1 MGNLPILDAHAAF
14 IDVGSEQMHGSVA
27 GGAPGV
33 FGTVTAQLHALRDW
47 LKAQGVR
54 SVAMEATGVYWLP
67 LYGVLE
73 AAGFEVCM
81 VNGRQT
87 RNLPGRKSDM
97 QDCQWGATLH
107 AHGLLRAG
115 FVPPADIRRLQDYMR
130 LRADHIEMAAA
141 HVQHMQQ
148 ALERMNIKLHDVI
161 AKLTGVSGLAVV
173 RSILDGERDP
183 QRLLLLCDTQIQRAK
198 AERVKQ
204 SLLGTWTEEH
214 LFALRQALQSWE
226 HYQEQIAECDRRV
239 ETLLH
244 DIDPGDPSHTTVLA
258 ARPSRPGVNS
268 PDIADLRVMLAHI
281 CGGQDLT
288 QLPANT
294 EYSVLQLVA
303 EVGTDLT
310 KWPSEKHFTS
320 WMGLAPGSHQSGK
333 RKRSVKRNRNRAG
346 RIFCVIARSLS
357 RSKDI
362 ALGGFYRR
370 LAARRG
376 GLVANIALAR
386 KLAVLFWRVM
396 VKGIHYVEYGLQ
408 QYEAKVLD
416 SKQKALRR
424 LARQFGQQLVPITAS
439 APSSSA
445 PLHNPS
451 S

>member
-1 MGNLPILDAHAAF
+1 MSDLPILDAHAAF
-14 IDVGSEQMHGSVA
+14 VDVGSEQMHVSVA
-27 GGAPGV
+27 GGPPQV
-33 FGTVTAQLHALRDW
+33 FGTFTAQLHALRDW

-73 AAGFEVCM
+73 AARLEVCM

-115 FVPPADIRRLQDYMR
+115 FVPSAQIRRLQDYMR
-130 LRADHIEMAAA
+130 LRADHIEMAAT

-161 AKLTGVSGLAVV
+161 ASLTGVSGLAVV
-173 RSILDGERDP
+173 RAILDGERDP
-183 QRLLLLCDTQIQRAK
+183 QRLLELCALQIQRAK

-226 HYQEQIAECDRRV
+226 HYQGQIAECDRRV
-239 ETLLH
+239 EALLK
-244 DIDPGDPSHTTVLA
+244 DINPGPPPNAPSLP
-258 ARPSRPGVNS
+258 ARRSKPGVNA
-268 PDIADLRVMLAHI
+268 PDIPDLRATLAQI
-281 CGGQDLT
+281 CGCQDLT
-288 QLPANT
+288 QLPAHT
-294 EYSVLQLVA
+294 EYSVLQVIA

-310 KWPSEKHFTS
+310 KWRTEKHFTS
-320 WMGLAPGSHQSGK
+320 WTGLAPGSHQSGK
-333 RKRSVKRNRNRAG
+333 RHRPVKRSRNRAG
-346 RIFCVIARSLS
+346 RLFCVMAMSLA

-370 LAARRG
+370 MAARRG
-376 GLVANIALAR
+376 GLVANKALAR
-386 KLAVLFWRVM
+386 KLAALFWRVM
-396 VKGIHYVEYGLQ
+396 VKGIDYVEYGLQ
-408 QYEAKVLD
+408 QYEAKVLET
-416 SKQKALRR
+416 KQRSLRR
-424 LARQFGQQLVPITAS
+424 LARQLGQQLVPMPTPVPATSPAPHALTA
-439 APSSSA
+439 
-445 PLHNPS
+445 
-451 S
+451 

>member
-27 GGAPGV
+27 GGAPRV

-73 AAGFEVCM
+73 VAGFEVCM

-107 AHGLLRAG
+107 AHGLLHAG

-204 SLLGTWTEEH
+204 SLLGTG
-214 LFALRQALQSWE
+214 
-226 HYQEQIAECDRRV
+226 ECQ
-239 ETLLH
+239 
-244 DIDPGDPSHTTVLA
+244 VLDA
-258 ARPSRPGVNS
+258 
-268 PDIADLRVMLAHI
+268 I
-281 CGGQDLT
+281 Q
-288 QLPANT
+288 
-294 EYSVLQLVA
+294 
-303 EVGTDLT
+303 
-310 KWPSEKHFTS
+310 
-320 WMGLAPGSHQSGK
+320 PGSLLMRRIESSVARSIQ
-333 RKRSVKRNRNRAG
+333 RSV
-346 RIFCVIARSLS
+346 RSFI
-357 RSKDI
+357 RS
-362 ALGGFYRR
+362 
-370 LAARRG
+370 
-376 GLVANIALAR
+376 
-386 KLAVLFWRVM
+386 
-396 VKGIHYVEYGLQ
+396 
-408 QYEAKVLD
+408 
-416 SKQKALRR
+416 
-424 LARQFGQQLVPITAS
+424 
-439 APSSSA
+439 
-445 PLHNPS
+445 
-451 S
+451 

>member
-1 MGNLPILDAHAAF
+1 MANLPILDAHAAF

-27 GGAPGV
+27 GGAPRV

-115 FVPPADIRRLQDYMR
+115 FVPPSDIRRLQDYMR

-226 HYQEQIAECDRRV
+226 HYQDQIAECDLRV

-258 ARPSRPGVNS
+258 ARPSRPGVNA
-268 PDIADLRVMLAHI
+268 PDIADLRVMLAHM

-294 EYSVLQLVA
+294 EYSVLQVVA

-310 KWPSEKHFTS
+310 KWRTEKHFTS

-396 VKGIHYVEYGLQ
+396 VKGIHYVEHGLQ

-424 LARQFGQQLVPITAS
+424 LARQLGQQLVPITAS
-439 APSSSA
+439 VPSSSA

>member
-1 MGNLPILDAHAAF
+1 MGNLPVLDAHAAF
-14 IDVGSEQMHGSVA
+14 VDVGSEQMHVSVA
-27 GGAPGV
+27 GGPPRV
-33 FGTVTAQLHALRDW
+33 FGTVTAQLHDLRDW
-47 LKAQGVR
+47 LTAQGVH

-97 QDCQWGATLH
+97 QDSQWGATLH

-115 FVPPADIRRLQDYMR
+115 FVPPAQIRRLQDYMR
-130 LRADHIEMAAA
+130 LRADHIQMAAT

-173 RSILDGERDP
+173 RAILDGERDP
-183 QRLLLLCDTQIQRAK
+183 QKLLSLCDTQIQRAK

-226 HYQEQIAECDRRV
+226 HYQGQIAECDRRV
-239 ETLLH
+239 EALLH
-244 DIDPGDPSHTTVLA
+244 DLDPGNRTDSASLS
-258 ARPSRPGVNS
+258 ARRSRPGVNA
-268 PDIADLRVMLAHI
+268 PDIPDLRAMLAQI
-281 CGGQDLT
+281 CGGKDLT
-288 QLPANT
+288 QLPAST

-310 KWPSEKHFTS
+310 KWATEKHFTS

-346 RIFCVIARSLS
+346 RIFCVIARSLA

-396 VKGIHYVEYGLQ
+396 VRGMDYVEHGLQ
-408 QYEAKVLD
+408 QYEAKVLET
-416 SKQKALRR
+416 KQRSLSR
-424 LARQFGQQLVPITAS
+424 LARQLGQKLVPIT
-439 APSSSA
+439 
-445 PLHNPS
+445 PLATAADPQPT
-451 S
+451 

>member
-1 MGNLPILDAHAAF
+1 M
-14 IDVGSEQMHGSVA
+14 
-27 GGAPGV
+27 
-33 FGTVTAQLHALRDW
+33 
-47 LKAQGVR
+47 
-54 SVAMEATGVYWLP
+54 
-67 LYGVLE
+67 
-73 AAGFEVCM
+73 
-81 VNGRQT
+81 
-87 RNLPGRKSDM
+87 
-97 QDCQWGATLH
+97 
-107 AHGLLRAG
+107 
-115 FVPPADIRRLQDYMR
+115 
-130 LRADHIEMAAA
+130 
-141 HVQHMQQ
+141 
-148 ALERMNIKLHDVI
+148 
-161 AKLTGVSGLAVV
+161 V

-226 HYQEQIAECDRRV
+226 HYQDQIAECDRRV

-244 DIDPGDPSHTTVLA
+244 DIDPGDPSQTTVLA
-258 ARPSRPGVNS
+258 ARPSRPGVNA
-268 PDIADLRVMLAHI
+268 PDIADLRVMLAHM

-294 EYSVLQLVA
+294 EYSVLQVVA

-310 KWPSEKHFTS
+310 KWRTEKHFTS

-396 VKGIHYVEYGLQ
+396 VKGIHYVEHGLQ

-424 LARQFGQQLVPITAS
+424 LARQLGQQLVPITAS
-439 APSSSA
+439 VPSSSA

>member
-27 GGAPGV
+27 GGAPRV

-115 FVPPADIRRLQDYMR
+115 FVPPSDIRRLQDYMR

-226 HYQEQIAECDRRV
+226 HYQDQIAECDLRV

-258 ARPSRPGVNS
+258 ARPAGPVSMPLISPTSASCSRTC
-268 PDIADLRVMLAHI
+268 A
-281 CGGQDLT
+281 
-288 QLPANT
+288 
-294 EYSVLQLVA
+294 
-303 EVGTDLT
+303 
-310 KWPSEKHFTS
+310 
-320 WMGLAPGSHQSGK
+320 
-333 RKRSVKRNRNRAG
+333 
-346 RIFCVIARSLS
+346 
-357 RSKDI
+357 
-362 ALGGFYRR
+362 
-370 LAARRG
+370 AARTSRNCPRTPNTAFYKSS
-376 GLVANIALAR
+376 L
-386 KLAVLFWRVM
+386 K
-396 VKGIHYVEYGLQ
+396 
-408 QYEAKVLD
+408 
-416 SKQKALRR
+416 S
-424 LARQFGQQLVPITAS
+424 VPT
-439 APSSSA
+439 
-445 PLHNPS
+445 
-451 S
+451 